1 MTAVINMYIFFL
13 NQIVYPAVIVVLIL
27 TVLGNTCFLNS
38 VLQVLRYTPGFLTHL
53 SLLANQ
59 ISRTDKQKA
68 RLARNDPVR
77 LFVVF

>member
-13 NQIVYPAVIVVLIL
+13 NQIVYSAVIILIL